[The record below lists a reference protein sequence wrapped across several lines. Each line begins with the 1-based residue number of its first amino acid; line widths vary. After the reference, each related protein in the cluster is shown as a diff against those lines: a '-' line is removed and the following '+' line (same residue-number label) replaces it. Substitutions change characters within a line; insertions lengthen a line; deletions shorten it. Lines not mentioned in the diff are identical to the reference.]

1 MPAEFTGDPYATLG
15 VPRDSSPADIKNAYR
30 RLAKASHPDVDG
42 SPDAMA
48 AMVRINGAYGVLTD
62 PARRA
67 RWDALNPLPRT
78 DRSGAPQAGWAPP
91 RHRSTPGPGT
101 GPTSRPGS
109 AGAPPRSSAPPRAA
123 TSKGTTSP
131 PPTLDEA
138 FAFRMGPGRFQGRT
152 LRAIAEVEPEYLR
165 WIVRSI
171 KDRPRLVACA
181 RLVVDHLDAL
191 GDGRPPGPTARPP
204 QAGTRPRTPPGPA
217 IPRIPSMPAGLFA
230 LPAST
235 RERLVLIG
243 VATGAALATFLLAWV
258 VLLVLGS

>member
-15 VPRDSSPADIKNAYR
+15 VPRDASPADIKNAYR

-48 AMVRINGAYGVLTD
+48 AMVRINGAYGALTD

-78 DRSGAPQAGWAPP
+78 DATGSSKPGWTPP
-91 RHRSTPGPGT
+91 RHRT
-101 GPTSRPGS
+101 GPQPSPGS
-109 AGAPPRSSAPPRAA
+109 RNGSAPPPRSSTPPKAA
-123 TSKGTTSP
+123 TNKGTTMP

-152 LRAIAEVEPEYLR
+152 LRAIAEVEPAYLR
-165 WIVRSI
+165 WVVRSV

-181 RLVVDHLDAL
+181 CLVVEHLDAL
-191 GDGRPPGPTARPP
+191 GDGRPPAAPSRPP
-204 QAGTRPRTPPGPA
+204 RTGTRPAAPSGPA
-217 IPRIPSMPAGLFA
+217 TISRIPSTPAGHFA
-230 LPAST
+230 LPAGT

>member
-1 MPAEFTGDPYATLG
+1 VPAEFTGDPYATLG
-15 VPRDSSPADIKNAYR
+15 VPRDASPADVKNAYR

-48 AMVRINGAYGVLTD
+48 AMVRINGAYGALTD

-78 DRSGAPQAGWAPP
+78 DSTGSSKPGWTPP
-91 RHRSTPGPGT
+91 RHRSPPQPGAGW
-101 GPTSRPGS
+101 RNGS
-109 AGAPPRSSAPPRAA
+109 APPPRSTTPPKAA
-123 TSKGTTSP
+123 TNKGTTMP
-131 PPTLDEA
+131 RPTLDEA
-138 FAFRMGPGRFQGRT
+138 FAFRMGPGKFQGRT

-165 WIVRSI
+165 WVVRSV

-181 RLVVDHLDAL
+181 RLVVEHLDAL
-191 GDGRPPGPTARPP
+191 GDGRPPTAPPRPP
-204 QAGTRPRTPPGPA
+204 RTGTRPAAPSGPA
-217 IPRIPSMPAGLFA
+217 TVPRMPSMPAGRFA
-230 LPAST
+230 LPAGT

>member
-15 VPRDSSPADIKNAYR
+15 VPRDASPTDIKNAYR

-48 AMVRINGAYGVLTD
+48 AMVRINGAYALLTD

-78 DRSGAPQAGWAPP
+78 NGPGVSKVGWTQPRHKTPP
-91 RHRSTPGPGT
+91 RPGT
-101 GPTSRPGS
+101 GARNEPAAP
-109 AGAPPRSSAPPRAA
+109 PPRSSTPPKAA
-123 TSKGTTSP
+123 SNKGTTMP

-165 WIVRSI
+165 WVVRSVT
-171 KDRPRLVACA
+171 DRPRLVACA
-181 RLVVDHLDAL
+181 RLVVEHLDAL
-191 GDGRPPGPTARPP
+191 DGGRPPATSARPP
-204 QAGTRPRTPPGPA
+204 QTGARPAPPSRPA
-217 IPRIPSMPAGLFA
+217 TIPRFPSTPAGFFA
-230 LPAST
+230 LPAGT

-243 VATGAALATFLLAWV
+243 VATAAAFATFLLAWV

>member
-15 VPRDSSPADIKNAYR
+15 VPRDASPADIKNAYR

-78 DRSGAPQAGWAPP
+78 DRPGSSKPGWSPP
-91 RHRSTPGPGT
+91 GYRTPSKPGPG
-101 GPTSRPGS
+101 SRAGS
-109 AGAPPRSSAPPRAA
+109 AAPPPRPTTPPKAA
-123 TSKGTTSP
+123 ANKGTTTP

-138 FAFRMGPGRFQGRT
+138 FAFRMGPGKFQGRT

-165 WIVRSI
+165 WVIRST

-181 RLVVDHLDAL
+181 RLVVEHLDEL
-191 GDGRPPGPTARPP
+191 GDGHQPATPSRPA
-204 QAGTRPRTPPGPA
+204 QTRAHPATPPPRRA
-217 IPRIPSMPAGLFA
+217 PPRITAAPAGFFA
-230 LPAST
+230 LPAGT

-243 VATGAALATFLLAWV
+243 VATTAALATFLLAWV